1 MPKNYNK
8 EIVNA
13 VKGVK
18 KAIDANPCNGIST
31 EMLATS
37 AGIRRN
43 VLQEVFKLRYGTSIG
58 QYKLQLRMME
68 AQRLL
73 AKGKSVKETSIMLRY
88 SSVSS
93 FNNAFRN
100 YYDLSPSEWINIRK

>member
-1 MPKNYNK
+1 MPKYYNR

-13 VKGVK
+13 VKGIK
-18 KAIDANPCNGIST
+18 KAIEANPYNGIST
-31 EMLATS
+31 ETLATG

-43 VLQEVFKLRYGTSIG
+43 VLQEVFKARYGTSIG
-58 QYKLQLRMME
+58 QYKLQQRMKE

-73 AKGKSVKETSIMLRY
+73 AKGKSVKETSIILRY
-88 SSVSS
+88 SSLSS